1 MIIQQPVVSENRG
14 HEGYW
19 IAFLCAFILVI
30 GALLLPYN
38 SVSHEHESLQSHQV
52 LITELTPPPLSMIA
66 ELRLAHEEIRYFY
79 EANQAWLSV
88 QQLQADWIAP
98 FVKDKSW
105 SHQGEHQWSQV
116 VPGIYQSK
124 PAQGGPRYLLNSQD
138 QALDIWIDFKNTT
151 PQTSIVKVN
160 ANAQVNSDVKAQ
172 SNTIDTT
179 SLIKAGWAQVVFE
192 SEQNASEH
200 GH

>member
-1 MIIQQPVVSENRG
+1 MIIQQTVVSENRG

-19 IAFLCAFILVI
+19 IAFLCALILMI

-38 SVSHEHESLQSHQV
+38 SVNHQHNNLQAHQV

-66 ELRLAHEEIRYFY
+66 ELRLAYEEIHYFH

-88 QQLQADWIAP
+88 QQLEADWIAP

-105 SHQGEHQWSQV
+105 AHQGEHQWSKIA
-116 VPGIYQSK
+116 PGIYQSN

-138 QALDIWIDFKNTT
+138 QPLDIWIDFKNTT
-151 PQTSIVKVN
+151 PQASIIKVN
-160 ANAQVNSDVKAQ
+160 VNAQVNSDVKARPK
-172 SNTIDTT
+172 TLDTT
-179 SLIKAGWAQVVFE
+179 SLIKAGWTQVVFE